1 MSLKRVIEKRYL
13 VCSNCRMRILQLA
26 TSDMGGAGIAATR
39 CHSALVSE
47 GANSVLVTTKR
58 KFDAEGTQKIERGLW
73 NSYRSSATT
82 FLQARL
88 VQNSIEPITSFSL
101 QTFDSRFLDDYRP
114 DVVHLHSFYN
124 LVSIEFLKKLQTRN
138 IPAVITLHDQRWITG
153 GCHYSGDCRQFT
165 SGCKQCPLV
174 HKPFQ
179 KFVRNQR
186 NILGEKFAGMPK
198 LFFVSPSLWLKKE
211 AIESGLASD
220 KNTAFVRNPIPE
232 VFNKSSNLSSIS
244 RKNIVIGFI
253 AADLNGPYKGFRTF
267 IDAINLLS
275 DTQAQNV
282 ELHLIGRGN
291 IEGINSNIEVVRKIT
306 MNDQEMAIALQEID
320 FLVVSSTQD
329 NHPNVISEAQ
339 MSGVTVIGARV
350 GGIENALHDLG
361 MPTFESGNTSELAK
375 LLSEIRPTE
384 NRAKIAKK
392 AEEIYSY
399 KSYSESIQGIYS
411 RLIC

>member
-1 MSLKRVIEKRYL
+1 
-13 VCSNCRMRILQLA
+13 
-26 TSDMGGAGIAATR
+26 
-39 CHSALVSE
+39 
-47 GANSVLVTTKR
+47 
-58 KFDAEGTQKIERGLW
+58 
-73 NSYRSSATT
+73 
-82 FLQARL
+82 
-88 VQNSIEPITSFSL
+88 
-101 QTFDSRFLDDYRP
+101 
-114 DVVHLHSFYN
+114 
-124 LVSIEFLKKLQTRN
+124 
-138 IPAVITLHDQRWITG
+138 
-153 GCHYSGDCRQFT
+153 
-165 SGCKQCPLV
+165 
-174 HKPFQ
+174 
-179 KFVRNQR
+179 
-186 NILGEKFAGMPK
+186 MPK

-220 KNTAFVRNPIPE
+220 ENTAFVRNPIPE

-282 ELHLIGRGN
+282 ELHLIGNGN
-291 IEGINSNIEVVRKIT
+291 VEGINSSIKIIRKVT
-306 MNDQEMAIALQEID
+306 TNDQEIAIALQEID

-350 GGIENALHDLG
+350 GGIENALHDFG

-375 LLSEIRPTE
+375 LLSDIRQTVD
-384 NRAKIAKK
+384 RAKIAKK

-399 KSYSESIQGIYS
+399 KRYSKEIQGIYS
-411 RLIC
+411 SLIC